1 MSKSSKSTE
10 STPPIE
16 PTDPAAVADSPAT
29 RERVK
34 RLVVAS
40 LALDG
45 LRPEAIGDD
54 QALFGEGLGLDS
66 VDALELVVA
75 MEKEFGISIASH
87 EIGRE
92 SFASPRALAE
102 LVERCR
108 TAAAAATD
116 HPESSG
122 D

>member
-1 MSKSSKSTE
+1 MS
-10 STPPIE
+10 E
-16 PTDPAAVADSPAT
+16 PSDRGTAADSPAT

-40 LALDG
+40 LGLDG

-108 TAAAAATD
+108 TAAAAVTD
-116 HPESSG
+116 APETG
-122 D
+122 ND